1 MKTSRR
7 PIKVRNLKSLKRE
20 RARLRSLCR
29 EMEEQEKDRL
39 QYLKKHFFGMALAS
53 VFPAQHMQ
61 AGLWKMLGYAV
72 RNAWKS
78 RNFKTALL
86 RITITLVEFFG
97 VREGVRLLRKYL
109 KKRKEKKQRE
119 KEAQPPPGKEPV
131 VTPAGQAFQAAA
143 AVSVNP
149 G

>member
-1 MKTSRR
+1 MKTSPR

-20 RARLRSLCR
+20 RTRLKSLCR
-29 EMEEQEKDRL
+29 EMEEHEKDRL
-39 QYLKKHFFGMALAS
+39 QFLKKHFFGMAMAS
-53 VFPAQHMQ
+53 VFPRQHMQ

-72 RNAWKS
+72 KNAWKS

-86 RITITLVEFFG
+86 RITITVVEFFG
-97 VREGVRLLRKYL
+97 VREGVKLLRKYL

-119 KEAQPPPGKEPV
+119 KAEQQRRQEEPF
-131 VTPAGQAFQAAA
+131 VTPAEGTVAAA

-149 G
+149 T